1 MCTFSIRLT
10 EAEKKLIKEYSKLN
24 NKSMS
29 EVLKAA
35 FFEKMED
42 EFDIKMADEAYK
54 EYKKDSK
61 KYTLNEARKELGL

>member
-42 EFDIKMADEAYK
+42 EFDIKLADEVYK